1 MVRALLDGRKTQT
14 RHAVNPQ
21 PFEMVQFI
29 GRDDKPTGEFGWCPS
44 ARYIIKHITCPYGKP
59 GDRLYVRETWAQPA
73 ALDPGPTVYRAD
85 YSACIPAGYENVPLA
100 SGYHLE
106 TIYPFG
112 PAARS
117 YGCDVNPW
125 GWLSSFESLNREI
138 TPFDRLYPRACRYRR
153 ALPSLHGRLLHSA
166 S

>member
-1 MVRALLDGRKTQT
+1 MMRALLDGRKTQT

-44 ARYIIKHITCPYGKP
+44 ARYITKHITCPYGKP

-100 SGYHLE
+100 K
-106 TIYPFG
+106 
-112 PAARS
+112 A
-117 YGCDVNPW
+117 
-125 GWLSSFESLNREI
+125 I
-138 TPFDRLYPRACRYRR
+138 TRKPSIHMLR
-153 ALPSLHGRLLHSA
+153 ALPHIRACASSIAPVRFAPSRIRTTGQIRAMPSAGSVRLRGRSGKIA
-166 S
+166 R